1 MLCDR
6 VVGWWSSSAAVHDSV
21 SPYHTAAVYFQHIAA
36 EAFFVELFFCEV
48 KLLFCQDSIPLSGN
62 DYLQYNYDKN
72 EMYDGSSFSTVL
84 ISTTLQNKY
93 KWIFFKLSF
102 SLTFIL

>member
-21 SPYHTAAVYFQHIAA
+21 CPNHTAAVYFQHIADA
-36 EAFFVELFFCEV
+36 LFVELFFCEV